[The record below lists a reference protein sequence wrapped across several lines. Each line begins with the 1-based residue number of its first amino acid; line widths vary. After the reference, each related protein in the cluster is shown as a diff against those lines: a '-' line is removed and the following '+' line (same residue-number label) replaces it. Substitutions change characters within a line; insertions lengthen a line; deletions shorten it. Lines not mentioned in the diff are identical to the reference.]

1 MKKSILILFVLL
13 YACCCHAQSIERLSK
28 IEIEENETPRAVA
41 YNFVKSIIEENY
53 VRMYLFTTPQ
63 FRAELQEWKK
73 DVGVEEMRD
82 LFTLDHM
89 HDIVGMRPVVN
100 MGYDVVIY
108 DSRILDTDKYFDMY
122 GEQNPYA
129 GLPAYSVSFTCA
141 AANGDLYDGT
151 YGEYDVT
158 TRVLLVKVDGK
169 WKVFG
174 FK

>member
-1 MKKSILILFVLL
+1 
-13 YACCCHAQSIERLSK
+13 
-28 IEIEENETPRAVA
+28 
-41 YNFVKSIIEENY
+41 
-53 VRMYLFTTPQ
+53 
-63 FRAELQEWKK
+63 
-73 DVGVEEMRD
+73 
-82 LFTLDHM
+82 M

-158 TRVLLVKVDGK
+158 TRVLLVKVDG
-169 WKVFG
+169 
-174 FK
+174 